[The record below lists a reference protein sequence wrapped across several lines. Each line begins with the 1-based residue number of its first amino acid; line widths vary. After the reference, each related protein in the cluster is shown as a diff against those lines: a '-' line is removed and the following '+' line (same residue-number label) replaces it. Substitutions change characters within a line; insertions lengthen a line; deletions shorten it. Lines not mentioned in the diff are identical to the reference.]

1 MNRGTF
7 KSRVIKKYNNTTT
20 DSHKP
25 PKNNIIKQTIQS
37 SCAMLD
43 LEFQL
48 GEMSTA
54 VNIFAF
60 NTIVIYIEVMM

>member
-1 MNRGTF
+1 
-7 KSRVIKKYNNTTT
+7 
-20 DSHKP
+20 
-25 PKNNIIKQTIQS
+25 
-37 SCAMLD
+37 MLD